1 MDVATELSLL
11 SWQTFELQKKT
22 YTNYWM
28 NESVVS
34 GPWRL
39 IHWQKANKTLSLP
52 IVTLIF
58 ERNPH
63 PSFAVEQVE
72 QLPFKGN

>member
-1 MDVATELSLL
+1 
-11 SWQTFELQKKT
+11 
-22 YTNYWM
+22 M

-72 QLPFKGN
+72 QLPLKGN